1 MIRKILCSLG
11 AMAALAVAAPAAAQ
25 GCPAKTVDDIS
36 ASWLNALAI
45 GTPYRMNLGEWVDYK
60 ENFKVASLG
69 EFFSKE
75 RKVDWHVALKDTQ
88 SCRVLVETVILDP
101 ERPLVFATQMDNGF
115 FGTGPF
121 HNLVTDAGDWQFDAA
136 KTLEHV
142 SSEDWGVIQQGQ
154 RNTRADLQAA
164 ANAYLDH
171 LADRSVTVPW
181 AAQCARLDGSVYVEG
196 ADCTA
201 GLPENV
207 AAIDRNF
214 IIDDTIGAV
223 GVFTRLGEAKIPASV
238 LLRVEGGK
246 IRYVHTLASC
256 GTEAGCTIK

>member
-11 AMAALAVAAPAAAQ
+11 AMAALGLAAPAAAQ
-25 GCPAKTVDDIS
+25 GCPAKTLDDIS
-36 ASWLNALAI
+36 TSWTNALAT

-75 RKVDWHVALKDTQ
+75 RKVDWQLALKDTQ
-88 SCRVLVETVILDP
+88 ACRVLVETVILDP

-142 SSEDWGVIQQGQ
+142 SKEDWGMIPEGQ
-154 RNTRADLQAA
+154 RNTRAELQAI

-171 LADRSVTVPW
+171 LKDRSVAVSW
-181 AAQCARLDGSVYVEG
+181 APQCARLDGSVYVEG

-214 IIDDTIGAV
+214 IIDETLGAV
-223 GVFTRLGEAKIPASV
+223 GVFARLGEDKVPSSQ
-238 LLRVEGGK
+238 LLRIEDGK

-256 GTEAGCTIK
+256 ATAGCTIK